1 MPNAANKYWFS
12 ENVICDDDNELVE
25 ILVGNR
31 PMLTGRVYSQQ
42 KTQFPENGASKA
54 SLEVVKCDFCPGI
67 TVEKLYYAGYN

>member
-12 ENVICDDDNELVE
+12 ENVMCDDDNKSVE

-42 KTQFPENGASKA
+42 KTQFTENGASKA
-54 SLEVVKCDFCPGI
+54 FLEVVKYDFCPGV
-67 TVEKLYYAGYN
+67 VEKLYYARYN